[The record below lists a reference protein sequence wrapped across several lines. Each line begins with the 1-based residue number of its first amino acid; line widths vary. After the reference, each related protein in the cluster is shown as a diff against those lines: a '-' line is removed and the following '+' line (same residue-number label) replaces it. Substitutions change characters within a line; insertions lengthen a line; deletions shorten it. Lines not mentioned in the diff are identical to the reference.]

1 MRSLIIVGAIA
12 LLCATGPALAS
23 GRTGGTVASVNPDVG
38 MVVLVDG
45 RSFLFS
51 DHEVVREL
59 VPGET
64 IGVGYFGNAQGVR
77 TFEPCDCMGGAVS
90 DQP

>member
-1 MRSLIIVGAIA
+1 MRSLIIAGAIA
-12 LLCATGPALAS
+12 ALCAAGPALAS
-23 GRTGGTVASVNPDVG
+23 GRANGTVASVNPSVG

-51 DHEVVREL
+51 DREVVREL
-59 VPGET
+59 VPGQPV
-64 IGVGYFGNAQGVR
+64 GVGYFGEAQAVR
-77 TFEPCDCMGGAVS
+77 TFEPCDCTRGPDS